1 MLPSVGREHYRLS
14 VTDGCRGRGDDGTSI
29 RFRVPES
36 VINIAHI
43 PKEFRGYGVAPPINL
58 TSSKRAREVSAISM
72 GQLGCRMSSRKS
84 CWHTRTRQ
92 P

>member
-14 VTDGCRGRGDDGTSI
+14 VTDGYRGRGDDGTSI

-43 PKEFRGYGVAPPINL
+43 PKELRDM
-58 TSSKRAREVSAISM
+58 E
-72 GQLGCRMSSRKS
+72 SRPGTFVE
-84 CWHTRTRQ
+84 CPVQ
-92 P
+92 A